1 MADDQ
6 GYAIY
11 LKATGDCLVTM
22 PTLRRAFDYVT
33 DTLCGLAY
41 GVEVVEGIHVLT
53 FTERRLWQPIQVIS
67 EHRLQGDAWNDL
79 MRQSLD
85 GRLKGFAAMP
95 VREFY
100 KQSRK
105 TSV

>member
-1 MADDQ
+1 MAEDQ

-11 LKATGDCLVTM
+11 LKQTGDCLVTM

-41 GVEVVEGIHVLT
+41 DIEIVEGRRVLT
-53 FTERRLWQPIQVIS
+53 FKERALWTPVQITS
-67 EHRLQGDAWNDL
+67 HRPLEGDAWNEL
-79 MRQSLD
+79 MREGLD
-85 GRLKGFAAMP
+85 GRLRGFAAMP

-100 KQSRK
+100 SQRRK
-105 TSV
+105 R